1 MIEQKT
7 GDQTKCF
14 LLQKAPAGKDMWCPA
29 LSYIDK
35 IDELRNVYVSQITH
49 IVELYVWGLL
59 SDQIYEGDIF
69 KGYGLHGGGGSADI
83 NNMNEC
89 M

>member
-49 IVELYVWGLL
+49 VVELY
-59 SDQIYEGDIF
+59 I
-69 KGYGLHGGGGSADI
+69 
-83 NNMNEC
+83 
-89 M
+89 